1 MKDPI
6 QFVVYLVL
14 GLCLL
19 AFIMACFGACGTN
32 VQQLIVDIITDSRT
46 HYVRIR

>member
-1 MKDPI
+1 MKHSI
-6 QFVVYLVL
+6 NFAILIAL

-19 AFIMACFGACGTN
+19 AFIMACFGAFGTN
-32 VQQLIVDIITDSRT
+32 IQQLIADIVLDSRT